1 MSMKRLF
8 LALIVLSPFAIHA
21 SAVREC
27 KVNAT
32 ITRIMRDGK
41 SPSFEIHA
49 TRAAFERGHSMGED
63 CSELLMFEGN
73 HVVELR
79 DLSSPFK
86 LQVGAPIILL
96 FVEVRGVTKDG
107 PQMSRHWEVYPENP
121 KSSCDENAYMVT
133 RPKVRI
139 LERF

>member
-41 SPSFEIHA
+41 SPSL
-49 TRAAFERGHSMGED
+49 RSMRLVPRSNADIAWED

-73 HVVELR
+73 HVVELK